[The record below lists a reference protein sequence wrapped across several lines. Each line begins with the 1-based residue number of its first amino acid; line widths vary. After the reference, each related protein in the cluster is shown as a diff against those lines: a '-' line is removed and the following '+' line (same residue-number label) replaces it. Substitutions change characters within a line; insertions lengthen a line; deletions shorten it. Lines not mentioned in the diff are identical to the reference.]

1 MASNGKELLG
11 ERYDRAHLSYEEI
24 ELAPARAGEAPG
36 PGDCAA
42 VQRVGL
48 GAGRLELVRI

>member
-24 ELAPARAGEAPG
+24 ELAPARAGEAAG
-36 PGDCAA
+36 TWDHSAVRESGRAA
-42 VQRVGL
+42 ERV
-48 GAGRLELVRI
+48 V